1 MAATKREKTIIPG
14 VTVRTGKNGL
24 QTVRFACMINRTRF
38 TRTVDLPVDILVDP
52 RTGRPTGDLRVEYN
66 MWVEECGR
74 KAGRVSPLSNMKIP
88 TIEELIQVYEKIAT
102 DRMRNPNFGKPSE
115 RAIYTACTYYRY
127 CVEES
132 GLSWSAP
139 ASRLL
144 AEENVRR
151 IFNSFATRMKGTSA
165 WTYVVALASV
175 TARWALPKY
184 RELGLVVE
192 PPTMPD
198 VGNIKKPPEYKMLTP
213 EQKSRI
219 EEWYTKLA
227 ATEEREM
234 FMAASIVAQLAV
246 RPGDVGRLD
255 ARNFVR
261 YPNDDYVHL
270 AYTPHKTME
279 SSNRRVDWPIRPALW
294 ELICSVGGQRL
305 REGRTLMDKPA
316 WIFRKLNAS
325 MREACGMEEWNKAV
339 YELRKL
345 CIDTVRREQG
355 VDAAVAI
362 SGDRRE
368 TIDKYYSD
376 PYRIVGI
383 TPLEIM
389 PMGNERTA

>member
-1 MAATKREKTIIPG
+1 MAATRVRTIIPG
-14 VTVRTGKNGL
+14 VTVRTGSNGR
-24 QTVRFACMINRTRF
+24 QTVRFACMINRVRF
-38 TRTVDLPVDILVDP
+38 TKTADLPVEILVDP

-66 MWVEECGR
+66 MWVEDCGR
-74 KAGRVSPLSNMKIP
+74 KAGRVSPLAQAKMPS
-88 TIEELIQVYEKIAT
+88 IEELIQVYEKIAT
-102 DRMRNPNFGKPSE
+102 DRMRNPNFRKPSE
-115 RAIYTACTYYRY
+115 RTIYSAVKYYGY

-132 GLSWSAP
+132 GLGWSAP
-139 ASRLL
+139 AARLL
-144 AEENVRR
+144 AEDNIRR
-151 IFNSFATRMKGTSA
+151 IFNSFATRMKGTAA
-165 WTYVVALASV
+165 WTYIVALSSV
-175 TARWALPKY
+175 TAKWTLPKY
-184 RELGLVVE
+184 RELGLIVE

-246 RPGDVGRLD
+246 RPGDVGRLT
-255 ARNFVR
+255 ARNFVK

-270 AYTPHKTME
+270 AYTPHKTLE

-294 ELICSVGGQRL
+294 ELICDVAGQRL
-305 REGRTLMDKPA
+305 REGKTLLATPG
-316 WIFRKLNAS
+316 WTFRKLNAS

-376 PYRIVGI
+376 PYRITGI